1 MAEHHNIQTV
11 ALVGNPNSGK
21 TSLFNL
27 LTGLNQKVGN
37 YPGVTVDKKTG
48 KMKAGE
54 NTLTV
59 IDLPGTY
66 SLYPRSLDEKV
77 VIETL
82 TDKQKPDAVIA
93 VADMTQLERSLL
105 LFSQIAD
112 LKLPTVLVL
121 TMPDVAVEKQLKID
135 TKLLAEKLGN
145 IAVVVINTRN
155 GEGINQLRQVL
166 QQPITSSQTDFCTVA
181 AITQLEGQE
190 LPKSYLDYQIFYQ
203 NQLKSNPNFNAQ
215 KVQIQEIQ
223 LRYNVIRKIVNACVQ
238 KENRTKNEFSKKL
251 DAWLTHKIGG
261 YVIFLIILLLI
272 FQAIFQWSSVPM
284 DAIDATFAAISD
296 GLKSVM
302 PAGLLTDLLTD
313 GILPGIGGIVIF
325 APQIALLFAGIAVL
339 EETGYMA
346 RVVFL
351 MDKLMRK
358 FGLNG
363 RSVVPLISGVA
374 CAIPAIMATRT
385 IDNWKERL
393 ITIFVTPLMSCS
405 ARLPVFTIL
414 IGVAVPEIK
423 LLGIFDLRGLAL
435 LGAYLIGFIAAILS
449 AWVMK
454 LLLQS
459 KEKSFLLLELPDY
472 KAPRWQNV
480 GITVYEKVKTFVTEP
495 GKIILA
501 ISVVLWALASFGPN
515 NAMERAAAT
524 VVVPTDSTQLIIYQN
539 EVAARK
545 LQASYAGKIGQWI
558 EPVIE
563 PLGYDWKIGVA
574 LITSFAAREVF
585 VSTISTLYSIGQD
598 QEESTIQSR
607 LKSEINPKTGKPR
620 FTLAVSFSL
629 LVFYIFAMQC
639 MSTFA
644 VVVRET
650 KSWKWAWIQFFYLT
664 FLAYAAAWG
673 VYHLLE
679 K

>member
-1 MAEHHNIQTV
+1 
-11 ALVGNPNSGK
+11 
-21 TSLFNL
+21 
-27 LTGLNQKVGN
+27 LNQKVGN

-48 KMKAGE
+48 KMKVGE

-558 EPVIE
+558 EPAIE

>member
-524 VVVPTDSTQLIIYQN
+524 VVVPTDSTQFIIYQN